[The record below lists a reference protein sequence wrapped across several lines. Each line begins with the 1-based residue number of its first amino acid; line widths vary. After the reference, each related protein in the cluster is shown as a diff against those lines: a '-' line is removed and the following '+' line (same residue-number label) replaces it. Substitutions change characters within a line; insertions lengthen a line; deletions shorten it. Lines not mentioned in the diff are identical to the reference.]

1 MTTPDQNATNPTNA
15 QPPHAE
21 TQPTAPPQQQQRQPV
36 VVQTQDNSGLTERM
50 NGLAQTVA
58 GLPEQ
63 IVHAFREA
71 TQPAQ
76 APVQQTPAQQA
87 NTSTGGSG
95 AQAPGTN
102 QNPGTDSPPASVEKS
117 GPRVSRFAKWWYNK

>member
-1 MTTPDQNATNPTNA
+1 MTTPNTDGTNPPNA

-21 TQPTAPPQQQQRQPV
+21 TQPTAPPQQQRQPV
-36 VVQTQDNSGLTERM
+36 VVQTQDTSGLTERM

-102 QNPGTDSPPASVEKS
+102 QNPSTDSPPASVEKS
-117 GPRVSRFAKWWYNK
+117 SGPKVSRFAKWWYTK